1 MKTLDDNLNIGLI
14 KAIPKTHNSCAVDP
28 LKKSLIVPW
37 LWAKCQKYDI
47 SHQLNIGVRGF
58 DLRLNPISKDQ
69 TNKNDILISHTLM
82 SDYTLTRV
90 LDEMQTFLND
100 NPEEFIFLFLN
111 SEWKKKNNWD
121 DNSLNILWEIINNHP
136 IIETDINLET
146 PIKVVRGRII
156 PIPENYL
163 LAL

>member
-58 DLRLNPISKDQ
+58 IFSSILSIFPTQKKF
-69 TNKNDILISHTLM
+69 NKFNL
-82 SDYTLTRV
+82 
-90 LDEMQTFLND
+90 
-100 NPEEFIFLFLN
+100 
-111 SEWKKKNNWD
+111 
-121 DNSLNILWEIINNHP
+121 IIN
-136 IIETDINLET
+136 IRKKIKTNL
-146 PIKVVRGRII
+146 
-156 PIPENYL
+156 
-163 LAL
+163 